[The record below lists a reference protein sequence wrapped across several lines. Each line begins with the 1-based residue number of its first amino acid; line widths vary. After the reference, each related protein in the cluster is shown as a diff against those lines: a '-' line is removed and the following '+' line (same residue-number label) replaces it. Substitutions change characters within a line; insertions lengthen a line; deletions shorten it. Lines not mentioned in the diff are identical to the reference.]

1 MRQPSPASQGRSCL
15 SREGR
20 DLKQENSE
28 AASQVS
34 REGRDLQKD
43 KEESAG
49 QVSPLA
55 GETDLRSKSGEGP
68 KRSFAKQLRSN
79 MTDVETKLWQ
89 QLRAKRF
96 EDFKFRRQVPIGPY
110 IVDFI
115 CYERRLIIELDGSQ
129 HEGSTYDM
137 KRDAWL
143 HSQDFRVLRFWNNDV
158 NAALDGTLMAIHD
171 ALGLPSPASQGRGCL
186 SREGRD
192 LKKEKNVAKSQ
203 VSPLAGQTDL
213 QSKSGEGKS

>member
-1 MRQPSPASQGRSCL
+1 MTRPSPASQGRSCL

-20 DLKQENSE
+20 DLN
-28 AASQVS
+28 
-34 REGRDLQKD
+34 
-43 KEESAG
+43 KEEKSESAR

-55 GETDLRSKSGEGP
+55 GETDLGLSPKSGEGS

-96 EDFKFRRQVPIGPY
+96 EDYKFRRQVPIGQY

-115 CYERRLIIELDGSQ
+115 CYEKRLIIELDGSQ

-143 HSQDFRVLRFWNNDV
+143 RSQDFRVLRFWNNDV

-192 LKKEKNVAKSQ
+192 SSKNGSSDSH
-203 VSPLAGQTDL
+203 VSPLAGETDL
-213 QSKSGEGKS
+213 RSKSGEGRASS

>member
-1 MRQPSPASQGRSCL
+1 MTRPSPASQGRSCL

-20 DLKQENSE
+20 DS
-28 AASQVS
+28 
-34 REGRDLQKD
+34 
-43 KEESAG
+43 KEEKEEATA

-55 GETDLRSKSGEGP
+55 GETDLGLSPKSGEGS
-68 KRSFAKQLRSN
+68 KRSFAKKLRSN

-96 EDFKFRRQVPIGPY
+96 EDYKFRRQVPIGPY

-115 CYERRLIIELDGSQ
+115 CFEKRLIIELDGSQ

-143 HSQDFRVLRFWNNDV
+143 RSQDFRVLRFWNNDV
-158 NAALDGTLMAIHD
+158 NAAMDGTLLAIHD
-171 ALGLPSPASQGRGCL
+171 ALRLPSPASQGRGCL

-192 LKKEKNVAKSQ
+192 LRKEGKAVAARQ
-203 VSPLAGQTDL
+203 VSPLAGETDL
-213 QSKSGEGKS
+213 GAPKSGEGRASS

>member
-1 MRQPSPASQGRSCL
+1 LSKEDPS
-15 SREGR
+15 
-20 DLKQENSE
+20 NS
-28 AASQVS
+28 
-34 REGRDLQKD
+34 
-43 KEESAG
+43 

-55 GETDLRSKSGEGP
+55 GETDLGLSPKSGEGS

-89 QLRAKRF
+89 HLRAKRF
-96 EDFKFRRQVPIGPY
+96 EDYKFRRQVPIGQY

-115 CYERRLIIELDGSQ
+115 CYEKRLIIELDGSQ
-129 HEGSTYDM
+129 HEGSTYDL

-143 HSQDFRVLRFWNNDV
+143 RSQDFRVLRFWNNDV

-192 LKKEKNVAKSQ
+192 LRKKRSSNSQ
-203 VSPLAGQTDL
+203 VSPLAGETDL
-213 QSKSGEGKS
+213 GLSPKSGEGRAS